1 MPGAKFPVRWQLALD
16 GIALRHPDYT
26 PREVELALRRSHWGE
41 AIYRRTV
48 PGNVTELLTDLI
60 DLLVDLEI
68 PYMVAGSVSSSLHGQ
83 VRSTQ
88 DLDIVVDLN
97 DAGLEALFA
106 KLDENRYY
114 ASLTAAREALHR
126 KTQFNV
132 IDLRTG
138 GKIDLMILKS
148 RPFSRCEFSRRRIV
162 RALGRDIYLAS
173 PEDVILGKLP
183 WNQISPS
190 ERQLRDVQGILQTQQ
205 GQLDADY
212 LRSWA
217 TELKLKLPG
226 LDSD

>member
-1 MPGAKFPVRWQLALD
+1 M
-16 GIALRHPDYT
+16 
-26 PREVELALRRSHWGE
+26 
-41 AIYRRTV
+41 
-48 PGNVTELLTDLI
+48 TELLTDLI
-60 DLLVDLEI
+60 DLLVELEI
-68 PYMVAGSVSSSLHGQ
+68 AYMVVGSVSSSLYGQ

-97 DAGLEALFA
+97 NAGLEALFA

-114 ASLTAAREALHR
+114 ASLTAARAALHR